1 MSTTSDKI
9 DELDQRVTQIEINS
23 AKLDER
29 LNALVSST
37 ANLKWALWSMTFLL
51 LLTVIYG
58 ALGDR
63 GFNQVT
69 NKYSDMPKSAITQQN

>member
-1 MSTTSDKI
+1 MSTSSDKI
-9 DELDQRVTQIEINS
+9 EELDQRVKQIEINS

-37 ANLKWALWSMTFLL
+37 SNLKWALWSITVLL

-58 ALGDR
+58 AVGRD
-63 GFNQVT
+63 GFNAVT
-69 NKYSDMPKSAITQQN
+69 TTYNQSTYQDISK

>member
-1 MSTTSDKI
+1 MNDTAKI
-9 DELDQRVTQIEINS
+9 DNLDERVTRLEINS

-69 NKYSDMPKSAITQQN
+69 NKYSDMPRPAITQQN

>member
-1 MSTTSDKI
+1 MSTTLDKI

-37 ANLKWALWSMTFLL
+37 SNLKWALWSITVLL

-58 ALGDR
+58 ALGKD
-63 GFNQVT
+63 GFNSVT
-69 NKYSDMPKSAITQQN
+69 SVYNPTI